1 MFKFIKNESPRKLTG
16 VEQMMGDFYPYAK
29 KKLGFDQDATIILQ
43 SNPEN
48 AKNPLGKTAYYEP
61 SEFKITVFVDGRHPK
76 DIMRSASHELVHH
89 SQNCRGEFTGPINS
103 EDGYAQTDT
112 HMREM
117 EREAYETG
125 NLMFRDWEDGIKSR
139 FLESIREE
147 IRKDRKILTEN
158 RLNKQN
164 MTRIIE
170 KKLKAQP
177 LIKQIVEFPIKKA
190 SKSVN

>member
-1 MFKFIKNESPRKLTG
+1 
-16 VEQMMGDFYPYAK
+16 
-29 KKLGFDQDATIILQ
+29 
-43 SNPEN
+43 
-48 AKNPLGKTAYYEP
+48 
-61 SEFKITVFVDGRHPK
+61 
-76 DIMRSASHELVHH
+76 
-89 SQNCRGEFTGPINS
+89 
-103 EDGYAQTDT
+103 
-112 HMREM
+112 MREM

-147 IRKDRKILTEN
+147 IRKDRRILTEN

-170 KKLKAQP
+170 KKLKEQP
-177 LIKQIVEFPIKKA
+177 LIKQIVEFPIKKT